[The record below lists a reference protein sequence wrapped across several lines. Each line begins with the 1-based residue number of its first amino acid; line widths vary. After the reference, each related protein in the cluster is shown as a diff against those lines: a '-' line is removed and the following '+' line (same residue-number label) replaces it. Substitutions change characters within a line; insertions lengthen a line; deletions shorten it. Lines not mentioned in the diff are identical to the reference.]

1 MFAHSKIIG
10 TVLPW
15 TVNAIS
21 SKDFDVLLLASVHAN
36 QIEIGQERQNTDPSA
51 EIYFYIHNWVVT
63 LTQHNNKKER
73 ESDDKRAEMTASEI
87 LLNGS
92 VINLMEARLQVNL
105 IA

>member
-21 SKDFDVLLLASVHAN
+21 SKDFDVLLLASVLAN

-51 EIYFYIHNWVVT
+51 EIYFYIRNWVVT
-63 LTQHNNKKER
+63 LTQHDNNKR
-73 ESDDKRAEMTASEI
+73 ESDEKRAEMTASEI

-92 VINLMEARLQVNL
+92 VINVMEARLQVNL

>member
-21 SKDFDVLLLASVHAN
+21 SKDFDVLLLASILAN
-36 QIEIGQERQNTDPSA
+36 QIDIGQERQNTDPSA
-51 EIYFYIHNWVVT
+51 EIYCYIRNWVIT
-63 LTQHNNKKER
+63 LTQHGNNKR
-73 ESDDKRAEMTASEI
+73 ESDEKKVEETAPKK
-87 LLNGS
+87 LLNSS
-92 VINLMEARLQVNL
+92 VINTMEAQLQVNQ